1 VSTSYSIQA
10 AAERTGLTP
19 HVIRAWERRYKAIE
33 PERSLG
39 RHRLYS
45 EDEIQRLS
53 MLRRAVEA
61 GHSIGRIARLS
72 AGELGAL
79 IADCPPVAS
88 FSARAPGTDP
98 AAPFRAE
105 AMAAVELF
113 DTAAL
118 ETALRSSLLGLSHN
132 GLLQMVVAPL
142 AEEIGE
148 RWRSGEIT
156 AAHEHFFT
164 SGVKV
169 FLGQLMRQFALPAT
183 APRIIVSTPAG
194 QLHELGAVMAAA
206 AAANLGWHPVYLGA
220 SLPAHE
226 IAGAAL
232 RSDAAAVALSIVYP
246 EDDPGLAGELTE
258 LARLLPASI
267 RIMAGGRAA
276 RGYFETLVRIG
287 ALYADSIGEFG
298 TQLDSLRRGSAKHG
312 TV

>member
-1 VSTSYSIQA
+1 MTTSYSIQA

-33 PERSLG
+33 PERSAG
-39 RHRLYS
+39 KHRLYS
-45 EDEIQRLS
+45 ESEIQRLS
-53 MLRRAVEA
+53 LLRRAVEA

-72 AGELGAL
+72 VGELGAL
-79 IADCPPVAS
+79 IADCPTVAP
-88 FSARAPGTDP
+88 FSTRLPGTDP
-98 AAPFRAE
+98 AAPFRAG

-113 DTAAL
+113 DTAGL
-118 ETALRSSLLGLSHN
+118 ETALRNALLGLSHN

-148 RWRSGEIT
+148 RWRSGRVT

-164 SGVKV
+164 AGVKV
-169 FLGQLMRQFALPAT
+169 FLGQLTRQFALPAT
-183 APRIIVSTPAG
+183 APRIIVCTPAG

-206 AAANLGWHPVYLGA
+206 AAANLGWHSVYLGA
-220 SLPAHE
+220 CLPAHE

-232 RSDAAAVALSIVYP
+232 RSAAAAVALSIVYP
-246 EDDPGLAGELTE
+246 EDDPGLAGELSE

-298 TQLDSLRRGSAKHG
+298 VQLDSLRRGSPKQG
-312 TV
+312 PV

>member
-1 VSTSYSIQA
+1 MTNSYSIQA

-33 PERSLG
+33 PERSVG

-61 GHSIGRIARLS
+61 GHSIGRIVRLS
-72 AGELGAL
+72 TGELGAL
-79 IADCPPVAS
+79 IADCPPVAP
-88 FSARAPGTDP
+88 FSARPPDADP
-98 AAPFRAE
+98 AAPFRAG

-118 ETALRSSLLGLSHN
+118 ETVLRKSLVALSHN
-132 GLLQMVVAPL
+132 GLLRMVIAPL

-148 RWRSGEIT
+148 RWRSGQIT

-169 FLGQLMRQFALPAT
+169 FLGQLTRQFAMPPT
-183 APRIIVSTPAG
+183 APRIIVGTPAG
-194 QLHELGAVMAAA
+194 QLHELGAVMVAA
-206 AAANLGWHPVYLGA
+206 AAANLGWQPVYLGA

-232 RSDAAAVALSIVYP
+232 RSDATAVALSIVYP
-246 EDDPGLAGELTE
+246 EDDPGLARELSE

-267 RIMAGGRAA
+267 RILAGGRAA

-287 ALYADSIGEFG
+287 ALYADNIEEFG
-298 TQLDSLRRGSAKHG
+298 VQLDSLRRTSGKQSPG
-312 TV
+312 